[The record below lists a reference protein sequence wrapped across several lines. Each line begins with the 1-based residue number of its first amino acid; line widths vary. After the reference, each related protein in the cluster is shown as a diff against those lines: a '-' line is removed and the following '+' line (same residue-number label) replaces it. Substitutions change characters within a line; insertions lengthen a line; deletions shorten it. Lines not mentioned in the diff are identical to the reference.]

1 MIKSKLAIPYLHDHH
16 NHFTLYAGMYGSL
29 CLKEVRDKDNALE
42 LLKKLPDNG
51 LNTAYAWNSGFY
63 TFTKSELNS
72 LPPVLIVNL
81 SLHGFILND
90 AAKRILEPQYP
101 EIICNFENSEWRE
114 AHVNELLLF
123 FVKIMPHSIESMC
136 AFAEDLRTKFSIYE
150 IEDMLLPS
158 AEMFEMIQNSPLRE
172 RVTFWADYE
181 TFKTLPDGIRRQL
194 HGVKLFADGAN
205 GSKTSAISEPFLD
218 GSTGILNYTEDRLF
232 EIFEECAAISNGIA
246 VHTLGDLASK
256 QVVDVTERLR
266 RHNSDIPVRIEHAQ
280 FIDEQTARRAKDL
293 GIVLSMQ
300 PNFSEDSVIYRD
312 RLSERFLRANN
323 PFRMLIDDVGFKPG
337 TDLLFGSDG
346 MPHGIR
352 FALSQ
357 ALFPPYIGQ
366 KLTIS
371 ELVAGYAAEAD
382 CGLFEID
389 ADEVLK

>member
-1 MIKSKLAIPYLHDHH
+1 MLKPKLAIPYLHDHH
-16 NHFTLYAGMYGSL
+16 NHFTLYAGMNGSL
-29 CLKEVRDKDNALE
+29 CLKEVRDKSKALE
-42 LLKKLPDNG
+42 LLKKLPNSG

-63 TFTKSELNS
+63 TFTSTELNS

-90 AAKRILEPQYP
+90 AAKKILEPQYP
-101 EIICNFENSEWRE
+101 EIINNFENSEWRE

-123 FVKIMPHSIESMC
+123 FVRIMPHSVESMC
-136 AFAEDLRTKFSIYE
+136 AFAEDLRTKYGIYE

-158 AEMFEMIQNSPLRE
+158 AEMFEMIQDSPLRE
-172 RVTFWADYE
+172 RVSFWADYE
-181 TFKTLPDGIRRQL
+181 TFKTLPGGIRRQI

-218 GSTGILNYTEDRLF
+218 GSTGVLNYTEKRLT
-232 EIFEECAAISNGIA
+232 EIFEECAEISNGIA

-256 QVVDVTERLR
+256 QVVDAAEVLR
-266 RHNSDIPVRIEHAQ
+266 RHNSDLPVRIEHAQ
-280 FIDEQTARRAKDL
+280 FIDEPTARRARDL

-312 RLSERFLRANN
+312 RLSERLLRANN
-323 PFRMLIDDVGFKPG
+323 PFRMLIDKVGFKPG
-337 TDLLFGSDG
+337 VDLLFGSDG

-357 ALFPPYIGQ
+357 ALFPPYPGQ
-366 KLTIS
+366 KLTLS
-371 ELVAGYAAEAD
+371 ELVSGYCTEK
-382 CGLFEID
+382 CGELFEFD
-389 ADEVLK
+389 AEEVLQ